1 MAGENSAESGDE
13 RRNSPAAMEA
23 ESSAEK
29 NGQAEMREAV
39 PMALVEGVVLSH
51 HRDMGGQ
58 SRGDRSVQQVSGEGL
73 VRASCE
79 EECFHR
85 AGSVGLDL
93 SGNQRNPEVRVKS
106 NGLAIGVDEAIS
118 LFGPKGKERLN
129 EAKDNGLSM
138 EGAEDLKEASGL
150 VITDELKKRPDKQ
163 PLNQGRLNR
172 RVSRDKMKNMARG
185 KGKNQN
191 MEESVQAREVSRK
204 RKIYDDKLL
213 ACDNRVLKRFCEE
226 KCGEGE
232 FSFSETAVTAEQ
244 HRLDQ

>member
-1 MAGENSAESGDE
+1 M
-13 RRNSPAAMEA
+13 
-23 ESSAEK
+23 
-29 NGQAEMREAV
+29 
-39 PMALVEGVVLSH
+39 
-51 HRDMGGQ
+51 
-58 SRGDRSVQQVSGEGL
+58 
-73 VRASCE
+73 VRASRE
-79 EECFHR
+79 EECFLR

-93 SGNQRNPEVRVKS
+93 SGNQRSPEVRVKS
-106 NGLAIGVDEAIS
+106 IGPAIGVDEAIS
-118 LFGPKGKERLN
+118 PFGPKGKERLN

-138 EGAEDLKEASGL
+138 EGAEDLKEVSGL

-213 ACDNRVLKRFCEE
+213 ACDNRVLKRFCKE